1 MILLISVWQLL
12 GTMCPRLAVE
22 MHFVQMGIILLK
34 YSLEMR
40 SVDQLFIEDPVT
52 LRVSSHTCM
61 INDYVVQFY
70 TSFKGGLLYQGHVS
84 IYKIWFLNS
93 SNFVIEP

>member
-12 GTMCPRLAVE
+12 GPLCPRLAVE

-34 YSLEMR
+34 YSLVMR
-40 SVDQLFIEDPVT
+40 SVDQLFIDDTVI

-61 INDYVVQFY
+61 IKDYVV
-70 TSFKGGLLYQGHVS
+70 SILY
-84 IYKIWFLNS
+84 KF
-93 SNFVIEP
+93 